1 MSDVKSNK
9 INKRSNLH
17 LEHVP
22 SDEMDLLISTINSAD
37 LGWKASTCKLQKSH
51 KDYGKGQNCEDDE
64 MLMISDDVSAAAKTN
79 RGPIHPENMLAQ
91 VSNELRVEMALYE
104 FGAKDDKL
112 FKQTIEKAQKW
123 KKQYG
128 SPKDIPDS
136 EIPESYD
143 FRNIEGYDF
152 TGPVRDQGKCGSC
165 YTVAFVQAVEARLK
179 LKYGKQVPVLS
190 SQQVM
195 QCNFLNE
202 GCEGGWPHLNAYF
215 NERGYMVSDDC
226 APYKGMTKGVT
237 CSKYESC
244 QPTAKVQ
251 KTEYVGK
258 GWGEVSEE

>member
-1 MSDVKSNK
+1 
-9 INKRSNLH
+9 
-17 LEHVP
+17 
-22 SDEMDLLISTINSAD
+22 
-37 LGWKASTCKLQKSH
+37 
-51 KDYGKGQNCEDDE
+51 
-64 MLMISDDVSAAAKTN
+64 
-79 RGPIHPENMLAQ
+79 MLAQ
-91 VSNELRVEMALYE
+91 ISNEERVEMTLYE

-112 FKQTIEKAQKW
+112 FKETLDKAQKW
-123 KKQYG
+123 RKQYTAAQ
-128 SPKDIPDS
+128 DIPDAD
-136 EIPESYD
+136 IPDSYD
-143 FRNIEGYDF
+143 FRNINGYDF